1 MRDPIKDIDGWPCA
15 CWWCAGELVW
25 DSDADSGDIGEE
37 PGRLVTF
44 LHCKAC
50 GAEVLYK
57 EPEKC

>member
-1 MRDPIKDIDGWPCA
+1 MRDPIKDIDGWPCT
-15 CWWCAGELVW
+15 CWWCKGELVW

-50 GAEVLYK
+50 
-57 EPEKC
+57 